1 MIGAEKTA
9 EARRRL
15 GGVGESESG
24 LDGRG
29 EGAGLI
35 PGGRGSREDS
45 TTEGVLSRN
54 VMAERRAEVWERFEY
69 SRG

>member
-1 MIGAEKTA
+1 MGAGKTA
-9 EARRRL
+9 EGRGRL
-15 GGVGESESG
+15 GRVGDSESG

-35 PGGRGSREDS
+35 PGGRGSGEDW

-54 VMAERRAEVWERFEY
+54 VMAERRAEA
-69 SRG
+69 